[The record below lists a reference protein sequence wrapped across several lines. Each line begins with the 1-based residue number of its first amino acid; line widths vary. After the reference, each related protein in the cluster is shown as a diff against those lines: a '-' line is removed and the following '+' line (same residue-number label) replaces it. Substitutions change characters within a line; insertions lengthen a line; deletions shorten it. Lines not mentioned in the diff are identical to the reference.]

1 MILLADILAWGFI
14 LTGAFFTM
22 VGALGLLRMPD
33 IYTRLHASGVLDPF
47 GVSLI
52 LIGLM
57 FQAGLTLVTVKLL
70 FLILLLLF
78 TSPVACHA
86 LARAAL
92 HRGVR
97 PRLAPGQEWTPSR
110 EGESSSK
117 P

>member
-1 MILLADILAWGFI
+1 MTEWVVDGVSWLLIGAGAVFTLA
-14 LTGAFFTM
+14 
-22 VGALGLLRMPD
+22 GALGLVRMPD

-52 LIGLM
+52 LLGLM
-57 FQAGLTLVTVKLL
+57 VQAGFTLVSVKLL

-92 HRGVR
+92 HRGVA
-97 PRLAPGQEWTPSR
+97 PRLAEGSDTPS
-110 EGESSSK
+110 K

>member
-1 MILLADILAWGFI
+1 MSLVFDLLSWALILA
-14 LTGAFFTM
+14 GAFFTL

-57 FQAGLTLVTVKLL
+57 IQAGLTLLTVKLL

-86 LARAAL
+86 LAKAAMHHGIKPLLGAGRA
-92 HRGVR
+92 
-97 PRLAPGQEWTPSR
+97 PP
-110 EGESSSK
+110 SK